1 MAISGDLVDLP
12 VPEVLNMI
20 GRRVGTLEIVDIPEM
35 NPLTLHLKEGFLRGF
50 FERDQE
56 LGDGLSVRDRLL
68 MVMDSRQGRF
78 VFQGCPPDRLRGQL
92 DMPIPRLLGIIASAV
107 DESGAYR
114 DYFANPQT
122 AFKTLSAPNLWLD
135 TNLFVFLE
143 GAKAFLERGATAQDL
158 SRSLHLDLAQVQ
170 TYLFKLRSVGKISP
184 VDLPGGDGG
193 SSPH

>member
-12 VPEVLNMI
+12 IPEVLNMI
-20 GRRVGTLEIVDIPEM
+20 GRRIGTLEILDIPEM
-35 NPLTLHLKEGFLRGF
+35 NPLTLYLNEGFLRGF
-50 FERDQE
+50 YEQGEE

-78 VFQGCPPDRLRGQL
+78 VFESCSTEDMRGQL
-92 DMPIPRLLGIIASAV
+92 DMPVPRLLGIVASAV

-114 DYFANPQT
+114 DYFANPQV
-122 AFKTLSAPNLWLD
+122 AFKTLAAPNLWLD

-143 GAKAFLERGATAQDL
+143 GAKAFLERGVTAQDL

-184 VDLPGGDGG
+184 VDPT
-193 SSPH
+193 